1 LPNPRILN
9 NRSVCHA
16 RQEEIL
22 DFIRGYQREHATPPS
37 VRVVQ
42 RQFKFSSTNAVV
54 SHLRAL
60 ATKNALH
67 QLPDGS
73 WGVRA
78 SEVQGLFDLPIYG
91 AIPAGKP
98 DEREQHNPET
108 ITVDPSAFGIRPSRQ
123 RPLWALRVTGDSM
136 IDAHICEGDIGVFER
151 RDPRPGDIIA
161 ALVDG
166 VATTLKRL
174 VLVRGKP
181 VLRAENK
188 RYPDIIP
195 AERLECQGVLVG
207 LIRRVATTG

>member
-1 LPNPRILN
+1 MPLT
-9 NRSVCHA
+9 S

-22 DFIRGYQREHATPPS
+22 DFIRSYQREHATPPS

-42 RQFKFSSTNAVV
+42 RQFKFASSNASA

-60 ATKNALH
+60 AAKGAVH

-91 AIPAGKP
+91 SIPAGKP
-98 DEREQHNPET
+98 DDREQQT
-108 ITVDPSAFGIRPSRQ
+108 ADILAVDPAAFGVRAHRQ
-123 RPLWALRVTGDSM
+123 KHLWGLRITGDSM
-136 IDAHICEGDIGVFER
+136 INAHICEGDIGVFER
-151 RDPRPGDIIA
+151 REARPGDIIA

-166 VATTLKRL
+166 TATTLKRL
-174 VLVRGKP
+174 VLVKGKA
-181 VLRAENK
+181 VLRAENA
-188 RYPDIIP
+188 RYADIVP

>member
-1 LPNPRILN
+1 MQLT
-9 NRSVCHA
+9 A

-22 DFIRGYQREHATPPS
+22 DFIRGYQREHATPPT

-42 RQFKFSSTNAVV
+42 RHFRFASTNSVV
-54 SHLRAL
+54 THLRAL
-60 ATKNALH
+60 AAKNAVH

-78 SEVQGLFDLPIYG
+78 SEVQGLFALPIYG

-98 DEREQHNPET
+98 DEREQQSSESIT
-108 ITVDPSAFGIRPSRQ
+108 IDPAVFGIRPNRQ

-151 RDPRPGDIIA
+151 RDPHPGEIIA

-166 VATTLKRL
+166 AATTLKRL
-174 VLVRGKP
+174 VLVQGKP
-181 VLRAENK
+181 VLRAANR
-188 RYPDIIP
+188 RYADIVP
-195 AERLECQGVLVG
+195 AEQLECQGVLVG